1 MAKAPVSSAFHSND
15 RTGGAVPGCSLDPAH
30 NIVSRGSPLDRD
42 RDLRVAI
49 YTEDFAA
56 DPHTAYA
63 HMRERFGSLVPIWLA
78 SGVPATLVIG
88 YWTALKILHDP
99 EHFPADPRAWER
111 DIPSECPVKPM
122 LQWRPNAL
130 RSSGIEHVRYRAAT
144 VDALARV
151 DLHRTH
157 QVVERIAVALVG
169 EFCRLG
175 RADLIR
181 DFASPLVFEVISGLV
196 GCDPDISSRA
206 AAGMAMIFDTTDAA
220 AGNEL
225 MVAALAELVARKRA
239 RPGEDITSWLLAHSS
254 GLSDEEVVHQLVTLY
269 GAASE
274 PLTNLI
280 VNTLSWMMTHP
291 DFGGEVVGGGLS
303 TRDALTHVLFRD
315 PPIANFCMSYP
326 RQPQLVDG
334 VWVPAHR
341 PVVISLAACNNDPAV
356 VGGNIRGNESHL
368 GLGAGPHRCPARA
381 LAELVA
387 GEAIDQLLDALP
399 EMTPA
404 RKHRRWR
411 PGPFHR
417 ALAELPVVFTPIAP
431 LTVSR

>member
-1 MAKAPVSSAFHSND
+1 M
-15 RTGGAVPGCSLDPAH
+15 G
-30 NIVSRGSPLDRD
+30 RGSPHDAD
-42 RDLRVAI
+42 NDFRVPI
-49 YTEDFAA
+49 YTEQFAA
-56 DPHTAYA
+56 DPHAAYA
-63 HMRERFGSLVPIWLA
+63 HMREQFGSLAPIWLA
-78 SGVPATLVIG
+78 PGVPATLVIG
-88 YWTALKILHDP
+88 YWTALRILHDP
-99 EHFPADPRAWER
+99 EHFPADPRVWQR
-111 DIPSECPVKPM
+111 GIPPECPVRPM
-122 LQWRPNAL
+122 MQWRPNAL
-130 RSSGIEHVRYRAAT
+130 RSSGFEHARYRSAT

-151 DLHRTH
+151 ELHRTR
-157 QVVERIAVALVG
+157 QVVERIAVVLIG
-169 EFCRLG
+169 GFCSSG

-181 DFASPLVFEVISGLV
+181 DFASPLVFEVISELL
-196 GCDPDISSRA
+196 GCDPDISGRA
-206 AAGMAMIFDTTDAA
+206 ATGMAMIFDTTDVA

-225 MVAALAELVARKRA
+225 MVAALAELVRRKRA
-239 RPGEDITSWLLAHSS
+239 RPGEDITSRLLAHPTA
-254 GLSDEEVVHQLVTLY
+254 LTDEEAVHQLVTLY

-280 VNTLSWMMTHP
+280 VNTVSWMMTHP
-291 DFGGEVVGGGLS
+291 DFGGEVVGGAMS
-303 TRDALTHVLFRD
+303 TRDGLTHVLFRD

-381 LAELVA
+381 LAELIA
-387 GEAIDQLLDALP
+387 GEAIDQLLDVLP

-404 RKHRRWR
+404 VPHERLRWR

-417 ALAELPVVFTPIAP
+417 ALEELPVLFTPVP
-431 LTVSR
+431 PPTVSR

>member
-1 MAKAPVSSAFHSND
+1 
-15 RTGGAVPGCSLDPAH
+15 
-30 NIVSRGSPLDRD
+30 
-42 RDLRVAI
+42 
-49 YTEDFAA
+49 
-56 DPHTAYA
+56 
-63 HMRERFGSLVPIWLA
+63 
-78 SGVPATLVIG
+78 
-88 YWTALKILHDP
+88 
-99 EHFPADPRAWER
+99 AWQR
-111 DIPSECPVKPM
+111 DIPLECPVRPM
-122 LQWRPNAL
+122 MQWRPNAL
-130 RSSGIEHVRYRAAT
+130 RSSGFEHARYRSAT
-144 VDALARV
+144 VDALARI
-151 DLHRTH
+151 DLHSTR
-157 QVVERIAVALVG
+157 QVVERIAVGLVG
-169 EFCRLG
+169 EFCGTG

-181 DFASPLVFEVISGLV
+181 DFAAPLVFELIGELI
-196 GCDPDISSRA
+196 GCDPELSDRA
-206 AAGMAMIFDTTDAA
+206 ATGMAMIFDTTDAA

-225 MVAALAELVARKRA
+225 IVGALAELVARKRA
-239 RPGEDITSWLLAHSS
+239 RPGPDVTSWLLAHPT
-254 GLSDEEVVHQLVTLY
+254 GLSDEEAVHQLVTLY

-334 VWVPAHR
+334 VWMRAHQ

-399 EMTPA
+399 EMTCAVPA
-404 RKHRRWR
+404 ERLRWR

-417 ALAELPVVFTPIAP
+417 ALEELPVSFTPVAA